1 MAAISTFKRGGVNIG
16 IQLKDLPKKIQKYAM
31 GQIENQK
38 PRSKYNNVKTEA
50 NGIKFD
56 SIKESQRYTELM
68 LELRG
73 GNIRDL
79 RLQVSY
85 TLQESYITPEGERV
99 RAIKYIADFVYLRKS
114 TDGTWRTVVE
124 DVKSSPTKTAVYK
137 MKKKMMLNKYSI
149 AITEV

>member
-1 MAAISTFKRGGVNIG
+1 
-16 IQLKDLPKKIQKYAM
+16 M

-38 PRSKYNNVKTEA
+38 PRSKYNNVKTET
-50 NGIKFD
+50 NGIKFA

-85 TLQESYITPEGERV
+85 TLQESYITPEGKRV

-124 DVKSSPTKTAVYK
+124 DVKSRPTKTAVYK
-137 MKKKMMLNKYSI
+137 MKKKMMLQKYSI
-149 AITEV
+149 TITEV